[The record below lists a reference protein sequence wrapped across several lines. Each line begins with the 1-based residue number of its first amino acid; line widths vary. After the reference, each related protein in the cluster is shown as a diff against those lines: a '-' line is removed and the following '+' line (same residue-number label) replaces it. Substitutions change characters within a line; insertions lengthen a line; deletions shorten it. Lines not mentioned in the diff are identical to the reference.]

1 MRLIQLDKNMAVLMA
16 TALVILFG
24 ASNAGAQ
31 TSNFTYQGRLTD
43 GGTAANGNYDLQFAL
58 WDSASGGA
66 QIGSTLTLNTV
77 PVSNGVF
84 NVSLD
89 FGASSFNGASRFLE
103 VSARPISGG
112 AFALLSPRQ
121 QVTSTPYA
129 VRSASAATAD
139 TAANAITAANATQLG
154 GVAASQYVQT
164 SDSRLSDTRPPTA
177 GSANYIQNSTNLQSS
192 TNFNVSG
199 DGTVAGMLSGN
210 VVSAGTQFNLSGAR
224 ILSISGSQFAPNSN
238 LFVGTGAGQANTSS
252 AGANTFVG
260 QNAGQDNTTGGGNT
274 FFGAGAGSGNTS
286 GGGNTF
292 VGQLAG
298 SNQNGS
304 VVGSFNTFIG
314 SAARLG
320 DFGLL
325 QPTITNATA
334 IGSGAHVDQSN
345 SIVLGS
351 ILGSEGTADTN
362 VGIGTRT
369 PSNRLDIDVSH
380 AVNDPGIT
388 IQGVISTVPDLGL
401 RIKNRN
407 AGNEWYIDST
417 GTGSAYGAGNLAVTL
432 RGVTPAALIIHPSG
446 SIELSHLG
454 SAGATA
460 LCLNSQNVIGTCSSS
475 LRYKTSVAPF
485 LGGLAIINRLRP
497 ISFAWKQNHVKDIG
511 LGAEEVEKV
520 EPLLTFR
527 NDKGEIEGV
536 KYNQLSAVF
545 INAFKE
551 QQAQISHQQEQIER
565 QQEQLR
571 EQQSSATL
579 QQAEIKRLNSR
590 LQAIERALRRRSSS
604 RK

>member
-1 MRLIQLDKNMAVLMA
+1 
-16 TALVILFG
+16 
-24 ASNAGAQ
+24 
-31 TSNFTYQGRLTD
+31 
-43 GGTAANGNYDLQFAL
+43 
-58 WDSASGGA
+58 
-66 QIGSTLTLNTV
+66 
-77 PVSNGVF
+77 
-84 NVSLD
+84 
-89 FGASSFNGASRFLE
+89 
-103 VSARPISGG
+103 
-112 AFALLSPRQ
+112 
-121 QVTSTPYA
+121 
-129 VRSASAATAD
+129 
-139 TAANAITAANATQLG
+139 
-154 GVAASQYVQT
+154 
-164 SDSRLSDTRPPTA
+164 LSDTRPPTA

-199 DGTVAGMLSGN
+199 DGTVAGTLSGN
-210 VVSAGTQFNLSGAR
+210 VVSAGTQFNLAGAR

-238 LFVGTGAGQANTSS
+238 LFVGTGAGQANTNS

-286 GGGNTF
+286 GSRNTF

-298 SNQNGS
+298 TNQNGS

-334 IGSGAHVDQSN
+334 IGSDAHVDQSN

-417 GTGSAYGAGNLAVTL
+417 GTGSAYGAGNLAFTL
-432 RGVTPAALIIHPSG
+432 RGVTPAALIIHSSG

-454 SAGATA
+454 TAGGTS
-460 LCLNSQNVIGTCSSS
+460 LCLNGQNVIAACSSS
-475 LRYKTSVAPF
+475 LRYKTNVASF
-485 LGGLAIINRLRP
+485 SGGLNIINRLRP
-497 ISFAWKQNHVKDIG
+497 ISFTWKQGGTKDIG
-511 LGAEEVEKV
+511 LGAEEVAKV

-536 KYNQLSAVF
+536 KYSQLSAVF

-551 QQAQISHQQEQIER
+551 QEAQIE
-565 QQEQLR
+565 
-571 EQQSSATL
+571 
-579 QQAEIKRLNSR
+579 
-590 LQAIERALRRRSSS
+590 ALRQANAALNTRL
-604 RK
+604 RKLEQRKRVASKHAVTLAESFMNGRKGRTNHERD